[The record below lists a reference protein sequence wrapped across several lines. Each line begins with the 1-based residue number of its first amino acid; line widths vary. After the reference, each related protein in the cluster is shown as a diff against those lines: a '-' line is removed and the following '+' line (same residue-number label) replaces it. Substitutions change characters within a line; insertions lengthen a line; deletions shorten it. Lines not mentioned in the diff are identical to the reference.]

1 MNADELFEEATLNW
15 RDNRGVGTAFVPAP
29 LNDKVLVYKVLS
41 KMYAR
46 SPTMTTVIVVNEFG
60 ERNQIIEFLT
70 HQDDKENDAEFKKL
84 INDKLIRIFT
94 AEFLIKGNW
103 NSAATLCIWY
113 KPQEY
118 TKNLGVVLYADRCRF
133 RLVVLSKLF
142 TKADEMHQLYK
153 LAPLL
158 DCFKQSELD
167 ALRVSTPVEDMWID
181 VTIPEDSEPWK
192 LYQHYSKY
200 LETTLNIFGS
210 FDKINEARI
219 GNAALNISSTE
230 ICNQI
235 ASDNGWNDHLDMNYE
250 YNRAIDDMYNP
261 NALKERASKMYDY
274 IRSRGNLVA
283 DYERKLEKIL
293 ELVRTHSG
301 EKILIINKR
310 GEFANK
316 VTEYLNNNSE
326 SDICGN
332 CHNKVDDIE
341 AVDRYGNPIFI
352 KSGKEKGKRKIMG
365 WKAQMTLNQDKYND
379 NQIQCLSLANS
390 PDKSLCVYVDVV
402 IITSPLCEDIEAYLY
417 RLSNV
422 RFNPEKIKLFSIF
435 CKNTIEQQ
443 RLINKDRKYSHE
455 VVNKN
460 EFTNTF
466 EKNIDFVI
474 VD

>member
-60 ERNQIIEFLT
+60 ERNKIIEFLT
-70 HQDDKENDAEFKKL
+70 HQDDEENDAEFKKL

-103 NSAATLCIWY
+103 HSAATLCIWY

-118 TKNLGVVLYADRCRF
+118 TKNLGIVLYADRCKF
-133 RLVVLSKLF
+133 RLVVLNKLF
-142 TKADEMHQLYK
+142 TKADEMHKLYK

-167 ALRVSTPVEDMWID
+167 ALRVSTPVEEMWID
-181 VTIPEDSEPWK
+181 VTIPEDSESWK

-283 DYERKLEKIL
+283 DYERKLDKIL
-293 ELVRTHSG
+293 ELVRTHCG

-341 AVDRYGNPIFI
+341 AIDRYGNPIFI

-365 WKAQMTLNQDKYND
+365 WKAQMTLNQNRYND
-379 NQIQCLSLANS
+379 NQLQCLSLANS

-422 RFNPEKIKLFSIF
+422 SFNPEKIKLFSIF

-443 RLINKDRKYSHE
+443 KLFNKSVQQSHII
-455 VVNKN
+455 VNKN
-460 EFTNTF
+460 EFTDNVENKF
-466 EKNIDFVI
+466 DFLI

>member
-29 LNDKVLVYKVLS
+29 LNNKVLVYKVLS

-70 HQDDKENDAEFKKL
+70 HQDDEENDAEFKKL

-103 NSAATLCIWY
+103 HSAATLCIWY

-142 TKADEMHQLYK
+142 TKADEMHKLYN

-181 VTIPEDSEPWK
+181 VTIPEDSESWK

-274 IRSRGNLVA
+274 IRSRNNLVA

-293 ELVRTHSG
+293 ELVRTNSG

-332 CHNKVDDIE
+332 CHNKVNDIE

-443 RLINKDRKYSHE
+443 KLFNKSVQQSHMI
-455 VVNKN
+455 VNKS
-460 EFTNTF
+460 EFTDNVENKF
-466 EKNIDFVI
+466 DFLI

>member
-70 HQDDKENDAEFKKL
+70 HQNDEENDAEFKKL

-103 NSAATLCIWY
+103 HSAATLCIWY
-113 KPQEY
+113 KPKEY
-118 TKNLGVVLYADRCRF
+118 TKNLGVVLYANKCKF
-133 RLVVLSKLF
+133 RLIVLSKLF
-142 TKADEMHQLYK
+142 TKADEMKQLYK

-181 VTIPEDSEPWK
+181 VTIPEDSESWK

-210 FDKINEARI
+210 FAKINEARI
-219 GNAALNISSTE
+219 GNTSFTLSSTE

-235 ASDNGWNDHLDMNYE
+235 ASANGWNDPLDTNYE

-390 PDKSLCVYVDVV
+390 PDKSLRVYVDVV

-443 RLINKDRKYSHE
+443 KLFNKSVQQSHMI
-455 VVNKN
+455 VNKS
-460 EFTNTF
+460 EFTDNVENKF
-466 EKNIDFVI
+466 DFLI

>member
-70 HQDDKENDAEFKKL
+70 HQDDEENDAEFKKL

-103 NSAATLCIWY
+103 HSAATLCIWY

-118 TKNLGVVLYADRCRF
+118 TKNVGVVLYADKCKF

-142 TKADEMHQLYK
+142 TKADEMQQLYK

-167 ALRVSTPVEDMWID
+167 TLRVSTPVEEMWID
-181 VTIPEDSEPWK
+181 VTIPEDSESWK

-230 ICNQI
+230 I
-235 ASDNGWNDHLDMNYE
+235 
-250 YNRAIDDMYNP
+250 
-261 NALKERASKMYDY
+261 
-274 IRSRGNLVA
+274 
-283 DYERKLEKIL
+283 
-293 ELVRTHSG
+293 
-301 EKILIINKR
+301 
-310 GEFANK
+310 
-316 VTEYLNNNSE
+316 
-326 SDICGN
+326 
-332 CHNKVDDIE
+332 
-341 AVDRYGNPIFI
+341 
-352 KSGKEKGKRKIMG
+352 
-365 WKAQMTLNQDKYND
+365 
-379 NQIQCLSLANS
+379 
-390 PDKSLCVYVDVV
+390 
-402 IITSPLCEDIEAYLY
+402 
-417 RLSNV
+417 
-422 RFNPEKIKLFSIF
+422 
-435 CKNTIEQQ
+435 
-443 RLINKDRKYSHE
+443 
-455 VVNKN
+455 
-460 EFTNTF
+460 
-466 EKNIDFVI
+466 
-474 VD
+474 

>member
-1 MNADELFEEATLNW
+1 MNADKLFEEATLNW
-15 RDNRGVGTAFVPAP
+15 RDNKGVGTAFVPAP

-46 SPTMTTVIVVNEFG
+46 SPTMTTIIVVNEFG

-70 HQDDKENDAEFKKL
+70 HQNDEENDAEFKKL

-94 AEFLIKGNW
+94 VEFLIKGSW
-103 NSAATLCIWY
+103 HSAATLCIWY
-113 KPQEY
+113 KPKEY
-118 TKNLGVVLYADRCRF
+118 TKNLGVVLYANKCKF
-133 RLVVLSKLF
+133 RLIVLSKLF
-142 TKADEMHQLYK
+142 TKADEMKQLYK

-167 ALRVSTPVEDMWID
+167 ALRVSTPVEEMWID
-181 VTIPEDSEPWK
+181 VTIPEDSESWK

-219 GNAALNISSTE
+219 GNTSLNISSTE

-341 AVDRYGNPIFI
+341 AVDRYENPIFI

-422 RFNPEKIKLFSIF
+422 SFNPEKIKLFSIF

-443 RLINKDRKYSHE
+443 KLFNKSVQQSHMI
-455 VVNKN
+455 VNKS
-460 EFTNTF
+460 EFTDNVENKF
-466 EKNIDFVI
+466 DFLI